1 MYMKHFIGMLI
12 GAVLVLT
19 GMPANQGFADLV
31 AHYEFENNF
40 VDSSGNGITAT
51 PSGDAAIVFDAAR
64 NSNVLALDGA
74 DDVIA
79 LNSADFIAK
88 GLDLFDEITIA
99 MWVYT
104 NVDISGTAFSGGL
117 NTDWQPGGVHVKMN
131 NGHVNVGINGG
142 SGDVNGTTV
151 IPVGE
156 WHHIAFTASALD
168 FIVAVYYDG
177 VEEGIQAPTTF
188 PPFLDFALNP
198 VIGAWNNGGDIQRE
212 WNGMKD
218 DIRIY
223 NNALTPEEIQALV
236 AEAPPAGVDEWAL
249 Y

>member
-1 MYMKHFIGMLI
+1 MYNQKYLFLSIVSTLVFIGTLSNVGYTDLI
-12 GAVLVLT
+12 VRL
-19 GMPANQGFADLV
+19 
-31 AHYEFENNF
+31 EFENSFN
-40 VDSSGNGITAT
+40 DTSGNGINGTSMGNAKT
-51 PSGDAAIVFDAAR
+51 VFDAAR
-64 NSNVLALDGA
+64 NSNVLSLDGA
-74 DDVIA
+74 DDAVS

-88 GLDLFDEITIA
+88 GFDLFDEITIA

-104 NVDISGTAFSGGL
+104 NVDISATAFSGGL
-117 NTDWQPGGVHVKMN
+117 NTNWAPGGVHVKMN

-188 PPFLDFALNP
+188 PAFLDFSLNP